1 MMQSLTILGATGSIG
16 DSTLKLLKQHPD
28 KFKLFAATAYQSV
41 EKMWQIIQ
49 EFSPD
54 VVVMVDAIAA
64 QTLQQKVRAAGL
76 NTEVLSGSASLL
88 TVAKAPQVSVIVA
101 GIVGIAGLPPVVEA
115 VKAKKRILL
124 ANKEALVVTGQWLM
138 QLVKQHGA
146 TLLPTDSEHHGV
158 WECMPADFEFGVWHP
173 QVDKLILTASGGAF
187 RTWSLASLQQ
197 VTPAQAIK
205 HPTWSMGPK
214 ISTDCATLMNK
225 GLEVI
230 EACWLFGATP
240 AQVDVLIHPQ
250 SAVHALVQ
258 YTDGHARAHMGP
270 ADMRI
275 PIAYGLA
282 WPARMTTGVS
292 PVNWATLGQL
302 QFEQPDAARF
312 PALDLAKQAFQ
323 KKGAYCLALNAAN
336 EQAVAAFLDHQ
347 LPFLSIVAICQRVL
361 ESDWQLP
368 VDSLEGVM
376 ALDKKARALAQRYIE
391 SAKEAV
397 C

>member
-1 MMQSLTILGATGSIG
+1 MQSLTILGATGSIG
-16 DSTLKLLKQHPD
+16 ESTVKLLKKHPE
-28 KFKLFAATAYQSV
+28 KFKLFAATAYRQV

-49 EFSPD
+49 DFAPE
-54 VVVMVDAIAA
+54 VVVMVDAEAA
-64 QTLQQKVRAAGL
+64 KTLQQKVNAAQL
-76 NTEVLSGSASLL
+76 NTEVLSGEASLL
-88 TVAKAPQVSVIVA
+88 VVAKAPQVSIVVA
-101 GIVGIAGLPPVVEA
+101 GIVGIAGLPPVIEA

-138 QLVKQHGA
+138 QLVNQYQA
-146 TLLPTDSEHHGV
+146 TLLPTDSEHHAV

-173 QVDKLILTASGGAF
+173 QVDKLILTASGGPF
-187 RTWSLASLQQ
+187 RTWSLESLKQ

-214 ISTDCATLMNK
+214 ISTDCATLINK

-240 AQVDVLIHPQ
+240 EQVDILIHPQ

-270 ADMRI
+270 PDMQI

-282 WPARMTTGVS
+282 WPERIPTGVP
-292 PVNWATLGQL
+292 PVNWATLGSL
-302 QFEQPDAARF
+302 QFEQLDEQRF
-312 PALDLAKQAFQ
+312 PAVALAKQAFRQ
-323 KKGAYCLALNAAN
+323 KGAYCLALNAAN
-336 EQAVAAFLDHQ
+336 EQAVAAFLNHQ
-347 LPFLSIVAICQRVL
+347 LPFLSIVPICQKVL

-368 VDSLEGVM
+368 VESLEGVM
-376 ALDKKARALAQRYIE
+376 ALDQKARVLAQAFIDVV
-391 SAKEAV
+391 KEAV